1 MSTIVGRLQ
10 WKAIPHEKKIHVYT
24 ASTSMGA
31 LEVEAVYQGKV
42 EMRSFYQNFIKIG
55 LFALLAGGLVTS
67 LWASDQGSADASK
80 SGTTVAFP
88 AREDLEKALTPLGI
102 EEVLGRIAAAT
113 ASKGLNFQIDE
124 SVTATKVSPLRN
136 PGVGNLLKTEVYH
149 TGALTV
155 FSPEIPRVP
164 HHLTIAFNRKNIK
177 GFADIT
183 EEENAELFATI
194 KRVAEIY
201 KTVSV
206 QGFVIAQFDT
216 PQDGHLGRCVVEL
229 IPHLPGFSDVKNIVD
244 KVECNRYVLFR
255 GANVS
260 PVPYRMSKE
269 TVLQQAMFW
278 QAAFQKQHPPLAESD
293 TRIVFPY
300 TRKESHQAEAE
311 EVLHHQLMEIFQDA
325 GARISNASPFEARMP
340 SRVPETVKSVTAA
353 KCAFCEPAVIERQL
367 VHEYED
373 VNVFYNM
380 RKGAKPGSCFLVL
393 PKRHTEKVYGLNSSE
408 IHNIGVV
415 RKALAEAI
423 KETHPGCE
431 VIVYTQDDPAI
442 GQTVFH
448 SHEQVVAVDP
458 KTMALTWTMMSL
470 YPSGNVSDDEMLK
483 VRKEFGVK
491 LGQKIE
497 EITVKEKSA

>member
-1 MSTIVGRLQ
+1 MK
-10 WKAIPHEKKIHVYT
+10 KAGT
-24 ASTSMGA
+24 
-31 LEVEAVYQGKV
+31 
-42 EMRSFYQNFIKIG
+42 IG
-55 LFALLAGGLVTS
+55 LLALLAGGLATS
-67 LWASDQGSADASK
+67 LWANDHGSADASK
-80 SGTTVAFP
+80 AGTTVAFP
-88 AREDLEKALTPLGI
+88 TKEALEKALNPLGI
-102 EEVLGRIAAAT
+102 EEVLGRVAAAT
-113 ASKGLNFQIDE
+113 SSKGLNFEVDA
-124 SVTATKVSPLRN
+124 SVTAADVYPLHN

-149 TGALTV
+149 TRALTV
-155 FSPEIPRVP
+155 FSPETPRVP
-164 HHLTIAFNRKNIK
+164 HHLTIAFNRRNIK
-177 GFADIT
+177 GFSDIT

-194 KRVAEIY
+194 KKVAEIY
-201 KTVSV
+201 KTIDI

-244 KVECNRYVLFR
+244 KMDCNRYVLFR
-255 GANVS
+255 GANIS

-269 TVLQQAMFW
+269 SVLQQAMFW
-278 QAAFQKQHPPLAESD
+278 QAAFQKQQHPLAESN
-293 TRIVFPY
+293 TRIEFPY

-311 EVLHHQLMEIFQDA
+311 EVLHRQLVEIFQGA
-325 GARISNASPFEARMP
+325 GARISNAPPFEARMP
-340 SRVPETVKSVTAA
+340 SQVPETVKPVTVT
-353 KCAFCEPAVIERQL
+353 KCAFCEAVVIERQL

-415 RKALAEAI
+415 RKALTEVI
-423 KETHPGCE
+423 KEAHPGCE

-483 VRKEFGVK
+483 VRKEFGAK
-491 LGQKIE
+491 LGQKIK
-497 EITVKEKSA
+497 EITIKEKSA